1 MGDDPPARGRFLL
14 KLSGELLAGA
24 GGSGLD
30 PDSVNGYARALVE
43 LSGRGWQIGVVTGGG
58 NFVRGR
64 QLKAFTRTRADM
76 MGMLATVIN
85 AIALADAIQRAG
97 GSARALSPIAADG
110 PAEAFSAERAARL
123 MQTGTVAVFGGG
135 TGNPWV
141 TTDTAAAL
149 RAAQTGCGLLL
160 KGTKVDGVYDSDPR
174 KNPHA
179 LRYDSIGYEDVLRG
193 DLGVMDGAA
202 VAICRDAGIPV
213 IVFDITRPENVERV
227 LEDPST
233 GTLIGEEKQ

>member
-14 KLSGELLAGA
+14 KLSGELLAGS

-30 PDSVNGYARALVE
+30 PESVDAYARVLVG
-43 LSGRGWQIGVVTGGG
+43 LSGDGWQIGVVTGGG

-64 QLKAFTRTRADM
+64 QLQAFTRTRADM

-85 AIALADAIQRAG
+85 AIALADSIRRAG
-97 GSARALSPIAADG
+97 GAASAMSPIAADG
-110 PAEAFSAERAARL
+110 PAEPFTVDRAMEL
-123 MQTGTVAVFGGG
+123 MQDGAVAVFGGG

-149 RAAQTGCGLLL
+149 RAAQTGCGMLL
-160 KGTKVDGVYDSDPR
+160 KGTKVDGVYDADPVG
-174 KNPHA
+174 NPEA
-179 LRYDSIGYEDVLRG
+179 VRYDRISYDQVLRG

-202 VAICRDAGIPV
+202 VAICRDAGIPIV
-213 IVFDITRPENVERV
+213 VFDITRPENVERV
-227 LEDPST
+227 LASPST
-233 GTLIGEEKQ
+233 GTLIGEEQV